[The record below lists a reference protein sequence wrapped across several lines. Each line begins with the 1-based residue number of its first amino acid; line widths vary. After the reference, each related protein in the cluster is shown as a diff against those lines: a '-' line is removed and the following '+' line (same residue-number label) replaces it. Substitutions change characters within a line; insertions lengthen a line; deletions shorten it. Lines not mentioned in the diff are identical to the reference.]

1 MVGLLSGMGNVRRA
15 SVRRG
20 IVCRGYVLGEVS
32 VGLLSGRAT
41 VRESYFTTNSSTP
54 LNESMLLNRVA
65 FPLL

>member
-41 VRESYFTTNSSTP
+41 LRESLQRSKKVKK
-54 LNESMLLNRVA
+54 LLVNYQ
-65 FPLL
+65 FSNY